1 MLPMRAWLSKDARKD
16 AVLKAA
22 GIRIV
27 RLHVRSLP
35 SVEEIRALLAAS
47 GRRECGGENGPTIS
61 DDSIARPAFHNSWK
75 EYTRRFADQNQT

>member
-47 GRRECGGENGPTIS
+47 G
-61 DDSIARPAFHNSWK
+61 
-75 EYTRRFADQNQT
+75 